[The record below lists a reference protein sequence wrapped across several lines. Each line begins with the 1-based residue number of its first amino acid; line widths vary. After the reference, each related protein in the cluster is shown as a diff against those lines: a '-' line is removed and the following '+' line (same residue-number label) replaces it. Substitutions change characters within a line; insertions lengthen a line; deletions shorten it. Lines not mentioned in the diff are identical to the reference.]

1 LDKEQFNALIEAY
14 IFSGQK
20 PIKDDVIKCL
30 GEMPS
35 VLKRHEIAT
44 RILRNMSDYVEVFLE
59 GMYA

>member
-1 LDKEQFNALIEAY
+1 LIEAY
-14 IFSGQK
+14 IFSGQE

-44 RILRNMSDYVEVFLE
+44 RILRKMREYVEVFVD
-59 GMYA
+59 GMAAKIL